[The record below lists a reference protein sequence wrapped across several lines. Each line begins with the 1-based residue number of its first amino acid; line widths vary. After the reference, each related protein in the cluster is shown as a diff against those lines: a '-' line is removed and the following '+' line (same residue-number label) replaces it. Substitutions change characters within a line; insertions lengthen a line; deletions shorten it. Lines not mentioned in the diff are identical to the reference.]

1 MKSKSKHT
9 PSSEARHVTVCLEP
23 KFNDLLNES
32 CSRSERAKRREAQL
46 RLSDHL
52 VRYSSISEVGESVLR
67 NENETNPAIIG
78 SFTEKK

>member
-1 MKSKSKHT
+1 MT
-9 PSSEARHVTVCLEP
+9 ICLEP
-23 KFNDLLNES
+23 KFNELLNES

-67 NENETNPAIIG
+67 NGKETSLAIIEEVAG
-78 SFTEKK
+78 KK